1 MQMHS
6 EDNQNIQHHDKC
18 SYYKIQKTLPF
29 NPFLSQIS
37 KLLIADC
44 EQITRQHNG
53 TYGFNSSLSNNLI
66 LNILYLCRWI
76 VLIIFTI
83 QATHRPLRRTF
94 LYNDKKRLRCL
105 IYQ

>member
-29 NPFLSQIS
+29 NSFLSQIS

-44 EQITRQHNG
+44 EQITR
-53 TYGFNSSLSNNLI
+53 
-66 LNILYLCRWI
+66 
-76 VLIIFTI
+76 
-83 QATHRPLRRTF
+83 
-94 LYNDKKRLRCL
+94 
-105 IYQ
+105 